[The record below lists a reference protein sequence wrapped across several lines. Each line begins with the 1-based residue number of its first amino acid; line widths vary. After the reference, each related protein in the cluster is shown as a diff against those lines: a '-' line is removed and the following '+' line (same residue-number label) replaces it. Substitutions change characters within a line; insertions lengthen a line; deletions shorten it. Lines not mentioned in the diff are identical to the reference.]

1 MVQAA
6 DNHQAIVDSL
16 IQMAEEYTDKF
27 DSMDYGE
34 FKSPRIDLTAR
45 QCLHD
50 NMVLTVTKA
59 NVPGLTIQKY
69 KDYRQNM
76 P

>member
-16 IQMAEEYTDKF
+16 IQMAEEYTEKF

-34 FKSPRIDLTAR
+34 FTSPRMDLKAR
-45 QCLHD
+45 
-50 NMVLTVTKA
+50 
-59 NVPGLTIQKY
+59 
-69 KDYRQNM
+69 
-76 P
+76 